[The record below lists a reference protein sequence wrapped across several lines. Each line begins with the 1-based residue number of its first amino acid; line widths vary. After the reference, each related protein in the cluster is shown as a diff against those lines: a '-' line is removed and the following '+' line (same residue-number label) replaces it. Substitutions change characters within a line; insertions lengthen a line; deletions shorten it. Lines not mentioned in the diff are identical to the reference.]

1 MTGWKSSAKSMAWI
15 LSFPS
20 TAMMRL
26 PQNLLKS
33 ILFLVLS
40 FLMAVSFAGCD
51 CKGCNE
57 EEGPDSTPIDLYFSS
72 DEINLTIDD
81 SRRLDVF
88 VDGVMQNPADVK
100 FGSENPNVVTIND
113 AGEVTG
119 YAPGS
124 AYVTASMQGSTTKCM
139 VNVDLL
145 GLSPEI
151 VFDNADYSKYSKIA
165 IPLGDELDM
174 AAKISFNGKIFD
186 DAVFSYEIGD
196 NTLGYISGPKFIAN
210 KTEGEFEIT
219 VKANWRGVNVEEK
232 VIKIVLTNSLS
243 VSVNGEPFTTINT
256 TAVVLDKSGSLT
268 TNIFDFK
275 VVVTDRISEDPLPIN
290 VVLDEQYEN
299 IIKYDSLNN
308 KITVNEKGTA
318 FVDVYKKEADGSNGA
333 LLRSIK
339 INISP
344 YIFEEEKAD
353 EVYLFDAADGLFDV
367 EDIFGTNTKIAGA
380 DFLDRELILSANDE
394 GAVLGVTTDG
404 KVVPTAEYVNVYNKQ
419 YGYKIQI
426 KAYGK
431 IVDTPEDL
439 LWFNFS
445 TDGKDFSSSKMN
457 VKTLNGYYIMTKDI
471 DMSGVDLSKLPK
483 IEFINDQNESRTGN
497 LASLG
502 FKGTFD
508 GQGYSI
514 NNMQGTVGGIFGILN
529 GTVKNVAFNNVTLDK
544 VLNASGA
551 ERVVSLLASRMFNS
565 TLLENIYIDVPNVY
579 STNYSLLSAVVSSDI
594 GAKNLVIILNTDKI
608 TSNCSPLSSRAVR
621 SVNGYGFSHGSDNPY
636 NRLQNVVI
644 VTGIPLGTMVNN
656 ASRADGSGIYRMD
669 AANVTNLNVTVPFTF
684 LTSNVL
690 NYTAIKNS
698 TLYRF
703 NNLDELSQNK
713 DAISAILDKF
723 SQNENWLVDSD
734 GKVYWA
740 NDYIVQYGDKKV
752 ENNIM
757 QFTASAGKEV
767 ALSVKN
773 ALGEVVSANVSYSV
787 PANNGVVTLTG
798 STLSIVKIGTTTL
811 TVKVGDEEIVITVK
825 VTNPIIDRTNETPI
839 ILDADGEEVTV
850 LGEEILSAELVGATA
865 TVVDNKVALIFDD
878 ESKAANKEYVV
889 SFVTA
894 NYVYNYKVKYYTAY
908 IKNAD
913 DFKSAFGYV
922 ADVTT
927 STIPNRNGYY
937 VLANNIDFEGVEFK
951 HGFINT
957 KFESNTQTLGF
968 TGTFDGNGY
977 TMYNLTAPKGGVFG
991 IVNGTVKN
999 VAFINADV
1007 PATNPSGILATYTG
1021 SKAVFENIY
1030 LTYNGVYN
1038 TKKAMLTY
1046 YANVAGLTVK
1056 SSYFQGN
1063 TIWTGATTTST
1074 GTTYT
1079 HLTLSSDSSVI
1090 VVSPYAL
1097 SRRGTN
1103 LNATYD
1109 GAAKGSTT
1117 VKVQEATTFDG
1128 RYSQIYRYVSVS
1140 EMVDTYTKGETV
1152 VGGVTVDMS
1161 TQKTNLINKINALN
1175 KTYFS
1180 VGSTGTIGWKSD
1192 VSFELLADETAV
1204 AKEIL
1209 LYNSGNNSEFGLS
1222 VKNSIGDVLDNSL
1235 ITYSV
1240 PENNGIVTL
1249 TGATLKAV
1257 SVGKT
1262 TLTVEYEGNVLFT
1275 IDVVVSV
1282 NVIQKDLTIE
1292 VEQDANGENG
1302 VLSAEELASI
1312 FGTDSQVITEVKSLD
1327 ADLTVEF
1334 DSTSNKLTFKN
1345 SLGEDFVATGKSYK
1359 AIIYNNTY
1367 GVELNV
1373 MPITKIIK
1381 TASDLAIFK
1390 TIDAANQADGSAITN
1405 SSLSNV
1411 NSFNGYYVLG
1421 ADINA
1426 SGINKG
1432 AVNQGTSTHTRLVYS
1447 NGTTLLEDSA
1457 NGQLAMTKGL
1467 TGIFD
1472 GRGYTIS
1479 NLVVVRGGLFGFVSG
1494 TIKNVAFT
1502 NIKEQY
1508 RYGTTAASYTSLLGI
1523 KAFSTAKIENVYI
1536 EHTGAGEDTTVF
1548 CSISRT
1554 ATVTN
1559 LYYKTT
1565 FSRFGVVAR
1574 NTTADS
1580 KYSQTDIYNG
1590 ADAYKNFNNVVIIS
1604 GNNLGGITATR
1615 NNTGGLSQ
1623 VSGVHV
1629 VKDANSKFNA
1639 SSYIMLSNEKIK
1651 HFADA
1656 ADMTAMYQATYP
1668 YTNADVWNEKVTT
1681 SAKSVIDA
1689 FENDY
1694 FNVVV
1699 TKDGETITNVA
1710 IEWANINA

>member
-1 MTGWKSSAKSMAWI
+1 
-15 LSFPS
+15 
-20 TAMMRL
+20 MRK
-26 PQNLLKS
+26 NLLKS

-40 FLMAVSFAGCD
+40 FLMAVAFTGCD
-51 CKGCNE
+51 CKGCNDE
-57 EEGPDSTPIDLYFSS
+57 DAGGPAPSPINLYFSA
-72 DEINLTIDD
+72 DEINLTLDE
-81 SRRLDVF
+81 SRLLYVF
-88 VDGVMQNPADVK
+88 INGVSQDPSEVQ
-100 FGSENPNVVTIND
+100 FGSENPNVVTINEK
-113 AGEVTG
+113 GEVLG
-119 YAPGS
+119 FAPGS
-124 AYVTASMQGSTTKCM
+124 ANVTATIQGKTAKCL

-151 VFDNADYSKYSKIA
+151 VFDNADYSKYDKIA
-165 IPLGDELDM
+165 IALGDELDM
-174 AAKISFNGKIFD
+174 AAKVSFNGKIFD
-186 DAVFSYEIGD
+186 DAVFTYEFAD
-196 NTLGYISGPKFIAN
+196 EELGYISGSKFIAN
-210 KTEGEFEIT
+210 KKEGEFEII

-232 VIKIVLTNSLS
+232 VIKVALTNSLS
-243 VSVNGEPFTTINT
+243 IAVNGEPFTTIKT
-256 TAVVLDKSGSLT
+256 TAVVLDKAGSIT
-268 TNIFDFK
+268 TNTFNFE
-275 VVVTDRISEDPLPIN
+275 VVVTDRISDEPLPIN
-290 VVLDEQYEN
+290 VVLDEEYDD
-299 IIKYDSLNN
+299 IISYDSSND
-308 KITVNEKGTA
+308 TVTTIGKGIA
-318 FVDVYKKEADGSNGA
+318 FIDVYSKELDGSNGP
-333 LLRSIK
+333 LLRSVK
-339 INISP
+339 IVVNP
-344 YIFEEEKAD
+344 YIFEEEKAN
-353 EVYLFDAADGLFDV
+353 EVYLFDAADGVFDV
-367 EDIFGTNTKIAGA
+367 ESIFGTNTKIAGA
-380 DFLDRELILSANDE
+380 EFIDRELILSANDE

-445 TDGKDFSSSKMN
+445 SNGKDYNYNSTNPN
-457 VKTLNGYYIMTKDI
+457 VKTLDGYYIMTKDI
-471 DMSGVDLSKLPK
+471 DMSGVDFNKLPK
-483 IEFINDQNESRTGN
+483 IEDIGYQNEVRTGK
-497 LASLG
+497 LATLG

-508 GQGYSI
+508 GQGHSI

-544 VLNASGA
+544 VLTASGA
-551 ERVVSLLASRMFNS
+551 ERIVSLLACRIFNS

-579 STNYSLLSAVVSSDI
+579 STNYSLLSAVVSGDMS
-594 GAKNLVIILNTDKI
+594 AKNLVIILNTDKI

-621 SVNGYGFSHGSDNPY
+621 AAAGQGFSQGHENPY
-636 NRLQNVVI
+636 NKLQNVII
-644 VTGIPLGTMVNN
+644 VTGIPLGTIVNN
-656 ASRADGSGIYRMD
+656 SSHVDGSGIYRME

-690 NYTAIKNS
+690 EYTAISNTS
-698 TLYRF
+698 LYRF
-703 NNLDELSQNK
+703 NSLDELSQNK
-713 DAISAILDKF
+713 DAISGILDKF
-723 SQNENWLVDSD
+723 SQNENWLVASD

-740 NDYIVQYGDKKV
+740 NDYVVQYGDKKV

-757 QFTASAGKEV
+757 QLTASAGKDV

-773 ALGEVVSANVSYSV
+773 ALGEAVSANVSYSV
-787 PANNGVVTLTG
+787 PEGNGVVTLAG
-798 STLSIVKIGTTTL
+798 STLSIVDLGTTTL

-825 VTNPIIDRTNETPI
+825 VTNPIIDRTDEPPI
-839 ILDADGEEVTV
+839 VLDADGEEVVV
-850 LGEEILSAELVGATA
+850 LGETILSAELVGGTA

-889 SFVTA
+889 SFTTA

-913 DFKSAFGYV
+913 DFKSAFGYT

-937 VLANNIDFEGVEFK
+937 VLANNVDFAGVTFDY
-951 HGFINT
+951 GFNNT
-957 KFESNTQTLGF
+957 TFVANTETLGF

-977 TMYNLTAPKGGVFG
+977 AMYNLTAPKGGVFG
-991 IVNGTVKN
+991 IINGTIRN

-1030 LTYNGVYN
+1030 LTYNGAYSTN
-1038 TKKAMLTY
+1038 KAMLTY
-1046 YANVAGLTVK
+1046 YVNIASLTVK

-1063 TIWTGATTTST
+1063 TIWTGAQVTST
-1074 GTTYT
+1074 GTTHNPIT
-1079 HLTLSSDSSVI
+1079 FSSGSNAI
-1090 VVSPYAL
+1090 VVTPYAL
-1097 SRRGTN
+1097 SRLGTN
-1103 LNATYD
+1103 LNVLRD
-1109 GAAKGSTT
+1109 GDASGSTKVD
-1117 VKVQEATTFDG
+1117 VKELVSYANNGKING
-1128 RYSQIYRYVSVS
+1128 RYSNIYRYVSVA

-1161 TQKTNLINKINALN
+1161 TQKTNLINKANALN

-1180 VGSTGTIGWKSD
+1180 IGSTGIIGWNSD

-1209 LYNSGNNSEFGLS
+1209 LYNSGINSELGLS

-1257 SVGKT
+1257 AVGKT

-1282 NVIQKDLTIE
+1282 NVIQKDINVE

-1302 VLSAEELASI
+1302 VLSAEELTSI

-1345 SLGEDFVATGKSYK
+1345 SLGEEFVATGKSYK
-1359 AIIYNNTY
+1359 VVFYNDSY

-1381 TASDLAIFK
+1381 TASDLAIFT
-1390 TIDAANQADGSAITN
+1390 TIAAANQADGTANTN
-1405 SSLSNV
+1405 SSLSDV

-1432 AVNQGTSTHTRLVYS
+1432 AVNQGTSMHTRLVYD
-1447 NGTTLLEDSA
+1447 NGTSLLEDSA

-1494 TIKNVAFT
+1494 TIKDVAFT

-1574 NTTADS
+1574 NTSADV
-1580 KYSQTDIYNG
+1580 KYGQTNIYNG
-1590 ADAYKNFNNVVIIS
+1590 ADAYKNFNNVVIVS

-1615 NNTGGLSQ
+1615 NASGGLNQ

-1629 VKDANSKFNA
+1629 IKDANSKFNA

-1668 YTNADVWNEKVTT
+1668 YTNADVWNVQVTT

-1689 FENDY
+1689 FDNEY
-1694 FNVVV
+1694 FNVVITTAEV
-1699 TKDGETITNVA
+1699 EGVETITNVA
-1710 IEWANINA
+1710 IQWANKNSVHG